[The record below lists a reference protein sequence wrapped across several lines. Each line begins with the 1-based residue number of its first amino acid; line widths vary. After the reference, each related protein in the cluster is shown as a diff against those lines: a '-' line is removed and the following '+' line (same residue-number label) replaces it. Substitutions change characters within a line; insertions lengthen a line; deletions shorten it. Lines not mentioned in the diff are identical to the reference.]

1 MDTLFFILSKLVWAL
16 IAPGTWLVV
25 GLGLVVLGLWRGR
38 PRLARRAAWATLGF
52 VLLVSLVPVGQILL
66 RPLESRYPVAPPM
79 PVPAGIIVLG
89 GGERIDSSARWG
101 RPELNDGADRFT
113 AALALAHRY
122 PKARVIFTGGSGAVR
137 DSGSAATGASVA
149 RDFFAEQ
156 GLAAERLILEPR
168 SRNTTENASHSFALI
183 RPGPGDHW
191 VLVTSAFH
199 MPRAMESFTRAGWSG
214 LTPWPVDFRSAD
226 LRSRLNWSFVEN
238 LQVLDTA
245 LHEYLGLLVYRV
257 TGR

>member
-1 MDTLFFILSKLVWAL
+1 
-16 IAPGTWLVV
+16 
-25 GLGLVVLGLWRGR
+25 
-38 PRLARRAAWATLGF
+38 
-52 VLLVSLVPVGQILL
+52 VPVGQILL

-191 VLVTSAFH
+191 ELVLCRESASARYCAARISG
-199 MPRAMESFTRAGWSG
+199 PAGLSRYG
-214 LTPWPVDFRSAD
+214 PVGRSCEMV
-226 LRSRLNWSFVEN
+226 RRC
-238 LQVLDTA
+238 
-245 LHEYLGLLVYRV
+245 R
-257 TGR
+257 